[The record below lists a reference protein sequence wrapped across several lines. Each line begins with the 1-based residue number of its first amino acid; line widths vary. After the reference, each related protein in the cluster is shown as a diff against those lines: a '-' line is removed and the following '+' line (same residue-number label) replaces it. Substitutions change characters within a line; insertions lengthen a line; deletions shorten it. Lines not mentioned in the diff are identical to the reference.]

1 MTEKRRSFSTRQEAE
16 IVRKHLGD
24 KVPVSEL
31 ADQFQVQPTLI
42 HTRIKIALDQPDR
55 DFETVANCVCPA
67 RVAVAA
73 PPALLSLVE
82 RGIHRFCRDL
92 RGEAFA
98 ESYVRRHSDAVQ
110 GLLRGVLLKSKY
122 GL

>member
-42 HTRIKIALDQPDR
+42 HTRIKMALAQPDR
-55 DFETVANCVCPA
+55 DFETAPNCVCPA
-67 RVAVAA
+67 QVEVAA
-73 PPALLSLVE
+73 PPLYYRLWN
-82 RGIHRFCRDL
+82 G
-92 RGEAFA
+92 
-98 ESYVRRHSDAVQ
+98 
-110 GLLRGVLLKSKY
+110 KY
-122 GL
+122 TASAAI